1 MRVMLVG
8 SGGREHALAW
18 ALRRSPTVTEL
29 VWAPGNAGAEGLCE
43 TAGVKA
49 DDLAGLVKA
58 AKGMRADL
66 VVVGPEA
73 PLADGVAQALEE
85 AGIPCFG
92 PSREAAR
99 LEWSKVFTKEFCVR
113 HAIPTAPYQVFSDP
127 DEAESY
133 LRRGGQGFPT
143 VLKADGLAA
152 GKGVLIC
159 KDLGEALEGTARILR
174 RREFGGAGDRMIVE
188 RFVSGEEAS
197 LMVFTDGERVAP
209 MPPARDHKRIYDGD
223 QGANT
228 GGMGAYCPAGNMS
241 AVQIEEAIEAIV
253 RPSLKGMAEEGHPY
267 RGVLYAGLMLTAD
280 GPSLLEFNCRFG
292 DPETQV
298 VVPLLEGDLAEICL
312 ACAGG
317 RLDPSTVRWKSGA
330 AVTVVLASGGYP
342 GPYATGMPITGV
354 EEAAARE
361 GVIVFHAGTRREE
374 GFLRTAGGR
383 VLDVTAVGE
392 SLAQARE
399 RAYASAGHIHFEGMH
414 YRRDIAAGA
423 PSEQSVIQ

>member
-1 MRVMLVG
+1 MLVG

-18 ALRRSPTVTEL
+18 ALRRSPAVSGL

-73 PLADGVAQALEE
+73 PLADGIAQALEE
-85 AGIPCFG
+85 VGIPCFG

-127 DEAESY
+127 GEAEQY
-133 LRRGGQGFPT
+133 LRRGGEGFPT

-159 KDLGEALEGTARILR
+159 QDLGEALEGTTRILR
-174 RREFGGAGDRMIVE
+174 RREFGGAGGRMIVE
-188 RFVSGEEAS
+188 RFVTGEEAS

-209 MPPARDHKRIYDGD
+209 MPPARDHKRIFDGD
-223 QGANT
+223 RGANT

-241 AVQIEEAIEAIV
+241 ALQIEEAIETIV

-267 RGVLYAGLMLTAD
+267 RGVLYAGLMLTSD

-298 VVPLLEGDLAEICL
+298 VVPLLQGDLAEICL
-312 ACAGG
+312 ACARGSF
-317 RLDPSTVRWKSGA
+317 DPSTVRWKSGA
-330 AVTVVLASGGYP
+330 VVTVVLASGGYP
-342 GPYATGMPITGV
+342 GPYPTGVPIRGV

-374 GFLRTAGGR
+374 GLLRTAGGR

-399 RAYASAGHIHFEGMH
+399 RAYAAIGHIHFEGMH

-423 PSEQSVIQ
+423 PSEEPVIQ

>member
-1 MRVMLVG
+1 MLVG

-18 ALRRSPTVTEL
+18 ALRRSPTVSEL

-58 AKGMRADL
+58 AKSMKADL

-73 PLADGVAQALEE
+73 PLAGGVAQALEE

-92 PSREAAR
+92 PSQEAAR

-113 HAIPTAPYQVFSDP
+113 HAIPTAPYLVFSEP
-127 DEAESY
+127 GEAESY
-133 LRRGGQGFPT
+133 LRGGGQGFPT

-159 KDLGEALEGTARILR
+159 KDLEEALEGTARILR

-223 QGANT
+223 RGANT
-228 GGMGAYCPAGNMS
+228 GGMGAYCPAGNVS

-298 VVPLLEGDLAEICL
+298 VVPLLQGDLAEICL

-317 RLDPSTVRWKSGA
+317 RLDPSAVRWKSGA

-342 GPYATGMPITGV
+342 GPYPTGMPITGV

-361 GVIVFHAGTRREE
+361 GVIVFHAGTRREA
-374 GFLRTAGGR
+374 GVLRTAGGR

-399 RAYASAGHIHFEGMH
+399 RAYAAASRIHFEGMH
-414 YRRDIAAGA
+414 YRRDISAGA
-423 PSEQSVIQ
+423 PSEESVIQ